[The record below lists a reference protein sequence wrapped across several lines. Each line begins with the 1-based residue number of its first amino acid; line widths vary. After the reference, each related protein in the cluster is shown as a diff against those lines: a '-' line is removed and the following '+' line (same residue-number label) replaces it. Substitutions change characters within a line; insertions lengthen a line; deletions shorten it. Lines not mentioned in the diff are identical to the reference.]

1 MPHAELL
8 ALVFLS
14 AISTITAHHAH
25 AQAAAPRRTAHR
37 GYCHTGGPAHL
48 RSLVV
53 RLQMPQQERLGA
65 GWRSFDAVHCG
76 CVQRL
81 LRARAGSIASL
92 QRAAEDRTPTV
103 QLGGSRRGRA
113 RRADR
118 HLLAA
123 PRQPDHPAVR
133 RGRRSV
139 QRVRRVHVG
148 RAALVRPGQDEPR
161 GRTAAAQRAG
171 GPLRARLLRAGAA
184 RPPARPA
191 VASQRAVLT
200 RGGGGGV
207 RRDGRGGHR
216 RRLPRLRAA
225 ARGGRL
231 RRDAAGQGDDGVAL
245 DDPQDLPRERAAQ
258 ARPAPHGPSHFGRA
272 PRRVVADAPTH
283 HNTRSGSPAR
293 LPSHTPIL
301 LTLRPS
307 QPQGARGGAREAVPR
322 RRAHAA
328 RPDVRRRGAA
338 RSTRLRAPRAAAGAA
353 AADPALWRRYLL
365 QRWPRRQS
373 QRRRRRR
380 WRQAWRWRRTRR
392 WWWWWRRR
400 RRVGPRGAAADSD
413 PTRQRLAVGHV
424 RAAADVPRGARRRRG
439 ALQHR
444 RYGAAAMA
452 PARWLRRDGV
462 EDGHAHRPL
471 RAVAARRAGAPR
483 STVAILRP
491 VAIRSVVAIL
501 QPRGC
506 SL

>member
-1 MPHAELL
+1 MALAWRRRTWPAATAKWRTSGDQRHILCLFSPTRAQTASRRPSGRPSGGGRAAEIAEFRVRFPLHAACRTTAKGILL
-8 ALVFLS
+8 RIL
-14 AISTITAHHAH
+14 ITEDHAH
-25 AQAAAPRRTAHR
+25 AEAAAPRRTAHR

-65 GWRSFDAVHCG
+65 GWRSSDAVHCG

-123 PRQPDHPAVR
+123 SRQPDHPAVR

-258 ARPAPHGPSHFGRA
+258 ARPAPCA
-272 PRRVVADAPTH
+272 PRPVALRPC
-283 HNTRSGSPAR
+283 PEAR
-293 LPSHTPIL
+293 GGGCAHASHTRAAAAPCGSH

-307 QPQGARGGAREAVPR
+307 ILPTAGRTR
-322 RRAHAA
+322 RRAGGRTAPSCA
-328 RPDVRRRGAA
+328 R
-338 RSTRLRAPRAAAGAA
+338 
-353 AADPALWRRYLL
+353 
-365 QRWPRRQS
+365 
-373 QRRRRRR
+373 
-380 WRQAWRWRRTRR
+380 
-392 WWWWWRRR
+392 
-400 RRVGPRGAAADSD
+400 GP
-413 PTRQRLAVGHV
+413 T
-424 RAAADVPRGARRRRG
+424 
-439 ALQHR
+439 
-444 RYGAAAMA
+444 
-452 PARWLRRDGV
+452 
-462 EDGHAHRPL
+462 
-471 RAVAARRAGAPR
+471 
-483 STVAILRP
+483 
-491 VAIRSVVAIL
+491 
-501 QPRGC
+501 
-506 SL
+506 